1 MPQKKSNKSK
11 IIIGLTALIAVI
23 AVAVLVVAIV
33 SNSGSNKSVAEQL
46 ELAKQYLTELNYE
59 AAIAAYE
66 EAIAIEPKCEE
77 AYLGLAE
84 VYVAM
89 GEYDQAIA
97 VLEEGYDATGS
108 SAMLDRIAE
117 IEELQS
123 RMSPPD
129 FVSWE
134 DAGLTDR
141 AMDWQDANL
150 EAAMREV
157 TGIADGDIMLS
168 DVWEI
173 EGLNLMD
180 KGIQN
185 ISALGSLVNLNYL
198 HLRSNQISDISAL
211 SGMTKLETLNLTGNP
226 ISSVSALSG
235 LTSLQRIE
243 IRETNI
249 TDISPISFVPDIQRD
264 EQ

>member
-1 MPQKKSNKSK
+1 MT
-11 IIIGLTALIAVI
+11 G
-23 AVAVLVVAIV
+23 
-33 SNSGSNKSVAEQL
+33 
-46 ELAKQYLTELNYE
+46 LNYE

-84 VYVAM
+84 VYAAM

-123 RMSPPD
+123 RVSPPD

-150 EAAMREV
+150 EAAMREI
-157 TGIADGDIMLS
+157 TGIADGDIP
-168 DVWEI
+168 E
-173 EGLNLMD
+173 
-180 KGIQN
+180 
-185 ISALGSLVNLNYL
+185 
-198 HLRSNQISDISAL
+198 
-211 SGMTKLETLNLTGNP
+211 
-226 ISSVSALSG
+226 
-235 LTSLQRIE
+235 
-243 IRETNI
+243 
-249 TDISPISFVPDIQRD
+249 
-264 EQ
+264 